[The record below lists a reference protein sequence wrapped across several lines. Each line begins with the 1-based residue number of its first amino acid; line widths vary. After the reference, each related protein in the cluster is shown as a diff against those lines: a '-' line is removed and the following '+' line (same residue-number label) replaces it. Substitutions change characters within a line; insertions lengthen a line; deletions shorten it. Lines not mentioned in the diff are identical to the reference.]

1 MKSTLFAA
9 AIAATLFAASA
20 HAGGSPSSLQ
30 SIAAESGL
38 TVRQVQMV
46 LGAHSAFA
54 EYRTSFD
61 RCETKLIRTYGADG
75 LKRFAADY
83 QAGRLPVSAG

>member
-9 AIAATLFAASA
+9 AVAATLFAVSA
-20 HAGGSPSSLQ
+20 HAGAPSSLQ

-46 LGAHSAFA
+46 LGAHAAFA
-54 EYRTSFD
+54 EYRTSYD
-61 RCETKLIRTYGADG
+61 RCEAQLIRTYGADG
-75 LKRFAADY
+75 LKRFAAEY
-83 QAGRLPVSAG
+83 QAGRLPVNAG